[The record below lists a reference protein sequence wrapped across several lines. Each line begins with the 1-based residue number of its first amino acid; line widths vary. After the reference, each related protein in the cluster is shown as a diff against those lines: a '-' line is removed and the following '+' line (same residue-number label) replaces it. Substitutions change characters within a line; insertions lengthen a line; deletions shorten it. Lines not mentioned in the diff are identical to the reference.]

1 MRHDGVYGARRLMA
15 RLIVYMTVLMG
26 GVVLM
31 IPFLWMISTALK
43 TPNQIYT
50 FPPTWIPKPIAWGNF
65 REAWMFL
72 PFTTYLRNSLI
83 TTIVPVLGTVLSSS
97 LVAFSFARL
106 RWPGRDFWFAVMLS
120 TLMLPS
126 QVTIIPQFI
135 MFRYLG
141 WIDTFKPLIIPPFFA
156 GGAFYVFLLRQFY
169 LTIPS
174 ELEDAARLDGC
185 SSLQIWARV
194 ILPLS
199 KPALSTVTVMSFVGH
214 WQDFWGPL
222 IYLHSTQKYTMS
234 LGLAFLRMGAA
245 EGPVT
250 DHYMMAIAF
259 LMMLPTLLLFFVAQ
273 RAFIG
278 GIVLTGMKE

>member
-1 MRHDGVYGARRLMA
+1 MRRGGVYGARRLMA
-15 RLIVYMTVLMG
+15 RLVVYVTVLMG

-31 IPFLWMISTALK
+31 MPFLWMISTALK
-43 TPNQIYT
+43 TPKQIYT
-50 FPPTWIPKPIAWGNF
+50 FPPTWIPKPVAWGNF
-65 REAWMFL
+65 REAWTFL

-83 TTIVPVLGTVLSSS
+83 TTVVPVLGTVLSSS

-106 RWPGRDFWFAVMLS
+106 RWPGRDFWFVVMLS
-120 TLMLPS
+120 TLMLPP

-169 LTIPS
+169 LTIPP

-185 SSLQIWARV
+185 SSLQMWARV

-199 KPALSTVTVMSFVGH
+199 KPALSSAAVLSFVGH

-222 IYLHSTQKYTMS
+222 IYLHSPQKYTMP